1 MGVFKNH
8 FYHSLIR
15 KYTIGFGALFSDVD
29 VLRYNGTNTEVGRVT
44 CPLSYSPKEKWL
56 TRIMSDHNLSRKPAI
71 TLPRMAF
78 EMVDLTYDPQRKLP
92 KLNRVSA
99 VKGAL
104 SAATVFNPM
113 PWDFYFNLYITTKTQ
128 DDMLQIVEQIL
139 PGFAPDYTISMKS
152 MTNMDLCFD
161 VPIVFQNVT
170 REDSYDSDVEEGRFM
185 IWTLSFVMKG
195 FLFGPIQ
202 SQSLIKKAIVD
213 VNNIDN
219 PEIHYARVSVEPFI
233 DGISVSEILET
244 DPWDPKVTIE
254 ELFS

>member
-15 KYTIGFGALFSDVD
+15 KYTIGFGALFTDID
-29 VLRYNGTNTEVGRVT
+29 VLRYNNTDQEVGRVT

-56 TRIMSDHNLSRKPAI
+56 TRITTDPNLSRKPAI

-92 KLNRVSA
+92 KVNTILGNKAGLTAGS
-99 VKGAL
+99 
-104 SAATVFNPM
+104 VFNPM

-152 MTNMDLCFD
+152 ITNMDLSFD
-161 VPIVFQNVT
+161 VPIVLQNVT
-170 REDSYDSDVEEGRFM
+170 REDTYDSDVEEGRIM
-185 IWTLSFVMKG
+185 IWTLSFVLKG

-202 SQSLIKKAIVD
+202 TKSLIKKAIVD
-213 VNNIDN
+213 VNNLDDTAIQ
-219 PEIHYARVSVEPFI
+219 YARVSVEPFI
-233 DGISVSEILET
+233 DGVPVSDILET
-244 DPWDPKVTIE
+244 DPWVPKVTIE
-254 ELFS
+254 EVFS